1 MDEGR
6 GLGVRHALDDT
17 IGGREVQPD
26 AAALDADQD
35 HPGPA
40 RLAERDERRLA
51 RLAPHLPV
59 VPQISDPASRQHRLQ
74 QIPHRRPCFPPH
86 HRHLLRGDK
95 LRVIHWEYTIVLSP
109 AFLAIWSCS
118 IIASIFA
125 LGSRSSSPQRRV
137 AIVRWQRLFD
147 LSRSD
152 GLLALLK

>member
-51 RLAPHLPV
+51 RLAPHLTV
-59 VPQISDPASRQHRLQ
+59 VPQIPDPASRQHRLQ
-74 QIPHRRPCFPPH
+74 QIQHRRPCFPPAPV
-86 HRHLLRGDK
+86 RHF
-95 LRVIHWEYTIVLSP
+95 T
-109 AFLAIWSCS
+109 
-118 IIASIFA
+118 
-125 LGSRSSSPQRRV
+125 SRR
-137 AIVRWQRLFD
+137 
-147 LSRSD
+147 
-152 GLLALLK
+152 